1 MSVGR
6 IIVFIAIL
14 SLGINATVQAGTM
27 RCAQGV
33 VTQGDSR
40 ADVRRDCGAPQFT
53 ERVSG
58 PTVVKLLGSARY
70 AKRKV
75 ELWHYNFGPR
85 SLMHEVYF
93 VDGKVQIIQT
103 GAYGIRP
110 SD

>member
-1 MSVGR
+1 MR
-6 IIVFIAIL
+6 AIGLMMCTAVL
-14 SLGINATVQAGTM
+14 SMGINATSLAATM

-58 PTVVKLLGSARY
+58 STVAKLLGSARY

-75 ELWHYNFGPR
+75 ERWRYNFGSR
-85 SLMHEVYF
+85 SLMHDVYF
-93 VDGKVQIIQT
+93 VDGKVQVIQI
-103 GAYGIRP
+103 GSDGFRP